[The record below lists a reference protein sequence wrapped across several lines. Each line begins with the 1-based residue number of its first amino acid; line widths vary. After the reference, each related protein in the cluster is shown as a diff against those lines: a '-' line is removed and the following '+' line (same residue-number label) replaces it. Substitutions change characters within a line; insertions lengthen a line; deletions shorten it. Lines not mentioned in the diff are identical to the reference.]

1 MKNNKVSNIEL
12 INCTPHPISTNDGR
26 VYPPSG
32 VIPRV
37 QQNTSDFD
45 ENGIAVQSFGEV
57 QGLPEPKD
65 GTIFIVSAM
74 VLAASGRKDL
84 VAPATGHKECRRDE
98 QGRILSVPGFVK
110 NA

>member
-1 MKNNKVSNIEL
+1 MKNNKVSNIEF
-12 INCTPHPISTNDGR
+12 INCTPHSIYLNDGR

-32 VIPRV
+32 VLPRV
-37 QQNTSDFD
+37 QQNTTEFD
-45 ENGIAVQSFGEV
+45 ENCVAIQSFGVV
-57 QGLPEPKD
+57 QGLPEPEE

-74 VLAASGRKDL
+74 VLAASSRKDL
-84 VAPATGHKECRRDE
+84 VAPATGHKECRRYE